1 MCDAITL
8 NQSVF
13 FVRPEAPERLYGAT
27 VTGLPDALDPA
38 YAVRLPDG
46 SSHRAHAESLATD
59 PGAARA
65 IQRAALLERVRYF
78 EAKVTALRAQA
89 DRLADT
95 E

>member
-1 MCDAITL
+1 MYEIG
-8 NQSVF
+8 QSVL
-13 FVRPEAPERLYGAT
+13 FVRPEYPEKIYGAT
-27 VTGLPDALDPA
+27 VTSLPDALDPA

-46 SSHRAHAESLATD
+46 SCHRAHPENLATD
-59 PGAARA
+59 PGAAQS

-89 DRLADT
+89 DRLADA